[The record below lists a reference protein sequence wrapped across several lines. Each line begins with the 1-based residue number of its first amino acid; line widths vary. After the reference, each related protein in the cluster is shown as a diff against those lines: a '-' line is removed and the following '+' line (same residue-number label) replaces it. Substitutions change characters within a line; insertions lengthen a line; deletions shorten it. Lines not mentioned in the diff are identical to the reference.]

1 MIEDKEKIYDEQI
14 FPLMERILAV
24 VKEHKIPFFTTFQCS
39 DDTFCTS
46 ELIPQEDSHII
57 LEFLDALYQCREG
70 NGVNIDKF
78 VFWIIKRVRGQEH
91 SSLVL
96 NQLLR
101 EKEDER

>member
-1 MIEDKEKIYDEQI
+1 MMEDKEKIYDEQI
-14 FPLMERILAV
+14 FPLMEKILAV

-46 ELIPQEDSHII
+46 ELIPREDSHII

-78 VFWIIKRVRGQEH
+78 MIWVIKQVGELNH
-91 SSLVL
+91 TSLIL